1 MLVAPRI
8 FTFHDINDSHP
19 SASLDHF
26 GPAMFGLV
34 LVQECTVSM
43 LRYIVH
49 SRNKL
54 KMSAGALGRGSSRSA
69 FIPSLK
75 RNEFHSLI
83 CSSIVTFWK
92 QSSNWQGKD
101 SDAVWSIPKVLWYTL
116 TDISI
121 SKLQKYVW
129 KYCLKGHVYSMF
141 RALSEHN
148 ASDCCVCEAQLWV
161 QCIPV
166 STLLCG
172 AHATRS
178 RLWVE
183 LTKTSAPC
191 GALMPAWTC
200 LNLPACLQA
209 DLEKSHQTISELT
222 LAELTV
228 S

>member
-83 CSSIVTFWK
+83 CSNIVTFWK

-148 ASDCCVCEAQLWV
+148 ASDCCVCEFNAYLCVHWCGGLMQASRPLLVVSRANEDINPLWR
-161 QCIPV
+161 
-166 STLLCG
+166 TD
-172 AHATRS
+172 A
-178 RLWVE
+178 
-183 LTKTSAPC
+183 
-191 GALMPAWTC
+191 C
-200 LNLPACLQA
+200 LNLPAY
-209 DLEKSHQTISELT
+209 K
-222 LAELTV
+222 
-228 S
+228 

>member
-1 MLVAPRI
+1 MNSTHWSAP
-8 FTFHDINDSHP
+8 T
-19 SASLDHF
+19 SLPF
-26 GPAMFGLV
+26 
-34 LVQECTVSM
+34 E
-43 LRYIVH
+43 
-49 SRNKL
+49 
-54 KMSAGALGRGSSRSA
+54 SSQA
-69 FIPSLK
+69 
-75 RNEFHSLI
+75 
-83 CSSIVTFWK
+83 T
-92 QSSNWQGKD
+92 GKG
-101 SDAVWSIPKVLWYTL
+101 KTL
-116 TDISI
+116 TLSEIFPKFSVTLWQI
-121 SKLQKYVW
+121 CLELPKSKRV
-129 KYCLKGHVYSMF
+129 MF
-141 RALSEHN
+141 TLAWPCFNRALSEHN
-148 ASDCCVCEAQLWV
+148 GSDCCVCEAQLWV

-200 LNLPACLQA
+200 LNLPACLQVQA